1 MHAKRNMP
9 GRVALSSI
17 SLLLLSLLLLHSSFI
32 PSFHLSS
39 WDSPVVGLD
48 DDFRNSLPLDLLV
61 KREDAKIDVFKKAL
75 DKGKGLLCDMGKS
88 QEELEEENGKSM
100 ESPSY
105 LQQSGIEEREGWE
118 IEGDPQPSF
127 KDYLDEALA
136 ALGVSDDL
144 HHQSWIHTSGG
155 IISTTNPGDLASGT
169 SGQDTGAYF
178 RNSFVVNPGVIIAD
192 VNYAVS
198 AATGGNDGKMTVTH
212 VKKWSDATWM
222 QWDRVCTEAGG
233 DVNDLKYI
241 IRSKIENHTTLEIIL
256 KAILSRH
263 NRNPRR
269 NKKTIGTWRN
279 KITFTAAKE
288 KEEFPAILGSPNGA
302 GAAFMLINHKKRLG
316 VKTIKRIDVF
326 VPEGSFEVTETDVEE
341 KHEEWN
347 VMMLM
352 YIVNP

>member
-1 MHAKRNMP
+1 MHAQRNIP

-39 WDSPVVGLD
+39 WDSPVIGLD

-61 KREDAKIDVFKKAL
+61 KREDAKVDVFKKAL
-75 DKGKGLLCDMGKS
+75 DKVKGLLCDMGKS

-105 LQQSGIEEREGWE
+105 LQQSGIEEIEGWE

-169 SGQDTGAYF
+169 SGQVCQILIAVIGF
-178 RNSFVVNPGVIIAD
+178 RSQESV
-192 VNYAVS
+192 Y
-198 AATGGNDGKMTVTH
+198 
-212 VKKWSDATWM
+212 
-222 QWDRVCTEAGG
+222 
-233 DVNDLKYI
+233 
-241 IRSKIENHTTLEIIL
+241 
-256 KAILSRH
+256 
-263 NRNPRR
+263 
-269 NKKTIGTWRN
+269 
-279 KITFTAAKE
+279 
-288 KEEFPAILGSPNGA
+288 
-302 GAAFMLINHKKRLG
+302 
-316 VKTIKRIDVF
+316 
-326 VPEGSFEVTETDVEE
+326 
-341 KHEEWN
+341 
-347 VMMLM
+347 
-352 YIVNP
+352 

>member
-1 MHAKRNMP
+1 MQGAIGSTRQRNQP
-9 GRVALSSI
+9 P
-17 SLLLLSLLLLHSSFI
+17 
-32 PSFHLSS
+32 PSVKTHEIFYEN
-39 WDSPVVGLD
+39 SPDVRLD
-48 DDFRNSLPLDLLV
+48 GGFRNSLPFDLLI
-61 KREDAKIDVFKKAL
+61 KREDANVDVFKKAFN
-75 DKGKGLLCDMGKS
+75 KGKRLLCDMGKS

-105 LQQSGIEEREGWE
+105 LQQSGIEEIEGWE

-136 ALGVSDDL
+136 GLGASDDL
-144 HHQSWIHTSGG
+144 HHKSWMHTSGG

-169 SGQDTGAYF
+169 NGEETGAYF
-178 RNSFVVNPGVIIAD
+178 RNSFIVNPGVIIAD

-198 AATGGNDGKMTVTH
+198 AATGGGDGKMTVTH

-222 QWDRVCTEAGG
+222 QWDRVCTEADG
-233 DVNDLKYI
+233 DVKDLKYI
-241 IRSKIENHTTLEIIL
+241 IRSKIANYATLEIIL
-256 KAILSRH
+256 RAILSRH
-263 NRNPRR
+263 EKNPRR
-269 NKKTIGTWRN
+269 NKKTIGTWKN
-279 KITFTAAKE
+279 KLTFTVAKD
-288 KEEFPAILGSPNGA
+288 KEEFPAILGSPNGS

-326 VPEGSFEVTETDVEE
+326 VPEGSFEVTGTEVGEE
-341 KHEEWN
+341 HEKWN

>member
-1 MHAKRNMP
+1 MHAKRNIP

-17 SLLLLSLLLLHSSFI
+17 SLLLLSLLLLHYSFI
-32 PSFHLSS
+32 PSFPLSS
-39 WDSPVVGLD
+39 WNSPVVGLD
-48 DDFRNSLPLDLLV
+48 DDFHNSLPLDPLI
-61 KREDAKIDVFKKAL
+61 KREDAKVDVFKKAF

-88 QEELEEENGKSM
+88 QEELEEEYGKSM

-105 LQQSGIEEREGWE
+105 LQQSGIEENEGWE
-118 IEGDPQPSF
+118 IEADPQPSF
-127 KDYLDEALA
+127 KDYLNEALT

-144 HHQSWIHTSGG
+144 HHQSWMHTSGG

-169 SGQDTGAYF
+169 SGKDTGAYF
-178 RNSFVVNPGVIIAD
+178 RNSFAVNPGVIIAD

-198 AATGGNDGKMTVTH
+198 ATGNDDGKKPVTH

-222 QWDRVCTEAGG
+222 QWDRVCTEADG
-233 DVNDLKYI
+233 DVKDLKYF
-241 IRSKIENHTTLEIIL
+241 IRSKIANYATLEIIL
-256 KAILSRH
+256 RAILSRH
-263 NRNPRR
+263 ERNPRR
-269 NKKTIGTWRN
+269 NKNTIGTWKN
-279 KITFTAAKE
+279 KITFTSAKD

-326 VPEGSFEVTETDVEE
+326 VPEGSFEVTETEVGEN
-341 KHEEWN
+341 HEQWN

>member
-1 MHAKRNMP
+1 M
-9 GRVALSSI
+9 SSI
-17 SLLLLSLLLLHSSFI
+17 SLLLISLFLLNSSFI
-32 PSFHLSS
+32 PFFHLSS
-39 WDSPVVGLD
+39 WVSPDVGLGEG
-48 DDFRNSLPLDLLV
+48 FRSSLPLDLLV
-61 KREDAKIDVFKKAL
+61 KREDTKVDVFKKAL

-105 LQQSGIEEREGWE
+105 LQQSGIEEIEGWE

-127 KDYLDEALA
+127 KDHLDEALA
-136 ALGVSDDL
+136 ALGVSDGL
-144 HHQSWIHTSGG
+144 RHQSWMHTSGG
-155 IISTTNPGDLASGT
+155 IISTTSPGDLASGT

-178 RNSFVVNPGVIIAD
+178 RNSFAVSPGVIIAD

-222 QWDRVCTEAGG
+222 QWDRVCTEADS
-233 DVNDLKYI
+233 DVGDLKYI
-241 IRSKIENHTTLEIIL
+241 IRSKIANYITLEIIL
-256 KAILSRH
+256 RAILSRH
-263 NRNPRR
+263 DRNPRR

-279 KITFTAAKE
+279 KISFTAAKD
-288 KEEFPAILGSPNGA
+288 KDEFPAILGSPNGA

-316 VKTIKRIDVF
+316 VKTIKRIDIF
-326 VPEGSFEVTETDVEE
+326 VPEGSFEVTETEVGE
-341 KHEEWN
+341 KHEKWN